1 MKQGKTE
8 KAVFAKLSKVELNTE
23 KENQIN
29 LSSVDAME
37 AARKRVLN
45 YISNSGDFQRKAE
58 KVVKEGYSLRSKV
71 QESMRDLEILIDDHK
86 DVNSKAKTT
95 LKEFASAAKQ
105 LGLKPQESKEYNQLQ
120 TAIEAMQGDV
130 SSIKGSMKELR
141 PFNK

>member
-58 KVVKEGYSLRSKV
+58 K
-71 QESMRDLEILIDDHK
+71 
-86 DVNSKAKTT
+86 
-95 LKEFASAAKQ
+95 
-105 LGLKPQESKEYNQLQ
+105 
-120 TAIEAMQGDV
+120 
-130 SSIKGSMKELR
+130 
-141 PFNK
+141 

>member
-1 MKQGKTE
+1 SQSSLPRRWSWLLKK
-8 KAVFAKLSKVELNTE
+8 K
-23 KENQIN
+23 NQIN

-86 DVNSKAKTT
+86 DVNSKAK
-95 LKEFASAAKQ
+95 
-105 LGLKPQESKEYNQLQ
+105 
-120 TAIEAMQGDV
+120 
-130 SSIKGSMKELR
+130 
-141 PFNK
+141 